1 MATFT
6 WKSATPEMDAF
17 TSEVISNA
25 LATIADEMAVTI
37 VRTAHSA
44 LIREAMDFSTAICDT
59 HGEIIVQSGASIP
72 IHIGSIPDAMASI
85 TAAFAESVRDGD
97 VYLLNDPFAGGSHLP
112 DIFVIKPLFC
122 RGEHLGYAVT
132 VAHHVD
138 VGGRVPGSVAP
149 DNTDIYQEGLRLG
162 PVRLYDSGTPN
173 EALFT
178 VFERNVRMPE
188 MLFGDLGAQI
198 AACETAQRGLAELER
213 RYGAAQLREYG
224 TTLLDRTEQLT
235 RRAIDGLP
243 DGEYAFVDYIDDD
256 GLGSGPLP
264 VATRV
269 CIRGAA
275 ITIDFSGSAP
285 QVRGAINATA
295 SYTKSAAYLALKTA
309 LREEIPTNSGFFR
322 AIEVKIPE
330 ASILNVAHPGSC
342 GNRGLTGYR
351 AVDAVFGA
359 LAQVLPDRV
368 RAAGEGGTTTYA
380 FGGRLPD
387 GRSFSVRESLLG
399 AWGGGRDHDGVDAI
413 ASAAANIANTPA
425 EVLEAEY
432 PVAVDAYAFVPD
444 SGGAGTHRGGL
455 ALVRALR
462 YRAPQGSFYLR
473 ADRQK
478 YRPYAL
484 AGGEP
489 GTTAKVSLI
498 RDGAE
503 RKLPGK
509 VSLDLREGDV
519 LRIVI
524 PGAAGWGPPLERDPQ
539 RVLADVRAEKL
550 SVAYA
555 RRVYGVVVSG
565 SVGDAGTPVELRV
578 DTRATE
584 KLRQRR
590 RRDAAGRKTNQ
601 QRRTHENDHTFT

>member
-1 MATFT
+1 M
-6 WKSATPEMDAF
+6 SSLDAF
-17 TSEVISNA
+17 TTEVITNA

-44 LIREAMDFSTAICDT
+44 LIREAMDFSTAICDAG
-59 HGEIIVQSGASIP
+59 GEIIVQSGASIP
-72 IHIGSIPDAMASI
+72 IHIGSIPDAMVSI
-85 TAAFAESVRDGD
+85 MAAFGATAREGD

-132 VAHHVD
+132 VAHHAD

-149 DNTDIYQEGLRLG
+149 DNTEIYQEGIRLG
-162 PVRLYDSGTPN
+162 PVRLYDGGTAN

-178 VFERNVRMPE
+178 VLERNVRMPE

-198 AACETAQRGLAELER
+198 AACQIAQRGLAELEA
-213 RYGAAQLREYG
+213 RYGAARLREYG
-224 TTLLDRTEQLT
+224 QTLLARTEQLT
-235 RRAIDGLP
+235 RLAIGRLP
-243 DGEYAFVDYIDDD
+243 DGQYTFTDYVDDD

-264 VATRV
+264 IVV
-269 CIRGAA
+269 CVRIQGN
-275 ITIDFSGSAP
+275 TIAVDFAGSAP

-309 LREEIPTNSGFFR
+309 LNEDIPTNSGFFR
-322 AIEVKIPE
+322 PIEVTVPDG
-330 ASILNVAHPGSC
+330 SILNVAHPGSC

-351 AVDAVFGA
+351 AMDAVFGA
-359 LAQVLPDRV
+359 LAQVLPGNV

-380 FGGRLPD
+380 FGGRLAD

-399 AWGGGRDHDGVDAI
+399 AWGGGRDRDGVDAI
-413 ASAAANIANTPA
+413 SSPAANISNTPA

-462 YRAPQGSFYLR
+462 YCADKGSFYLR

-478 YRPYAL
+478 YRPYGL
-484 AGGEP
+484 AGGCA
-489 GTTAKVSLI
+489 GTPARISLV
-498 RDGAE
+498 RDGIE
-503 RKLPGK
+503 RKLPAK
-509 VSLDLREGDV
+509 VSADLRRGDV
-519 LRIVI
+519 VRIVI
-524 PGAAGWGPPLERDPQ
+524 PGAAGWGPPLERDPEL
-539 RVLADVRAEKL
+539 VLADLRAEKL
-550 SVAYA
+550 SVQYV
-555 RRVYGVVVSG
+555 RRVYGVVVAANP
-565 SVGDAGTPVELRV
+565 GDRANPGKLRL
-578 DTRATE
+578 DTQATA

-590 RRDAAGRKTNQ
+590 RRPRDRPKTGR
-601 QRRTHENDHTFT
+601 E